1 MMGCIQDIVHVI
13 LNEFGEFCVIFGL
26 VGWHD
31 LQQTRARNARF
42 IGYHEN
48 EEHVFIHSRVVVIV

>member
-1 MMGCIQDIVHVI
+1 MGCIQDIAHVI

-26 VGWHD
+26 VGCDD
-31 LQQTRARNARF
+31 LQQARAWNARF

-48 EEHVFIHSRVVVIV
+48 EEHVFIHGHGMVII